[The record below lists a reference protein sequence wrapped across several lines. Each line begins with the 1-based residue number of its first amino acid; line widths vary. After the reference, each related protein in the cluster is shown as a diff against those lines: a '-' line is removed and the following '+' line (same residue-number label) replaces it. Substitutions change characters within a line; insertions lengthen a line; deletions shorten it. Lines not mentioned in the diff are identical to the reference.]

1 MKRSIFFVFTI
12 LVFFLVGCNSDKT
25 RVQFT
30 GELEENIESTI
41 SLYKVTP
48 DGSILIDSAPIEK
61 GKFKLRER
69 KIKKEDLKNYPA
81 FYKIS
86 LANENLILTVAS
98 PGEKIH
104 IKANAKS
111 LVKTYTVTGGKD
123 AVLMH
128 QLDYQLKLFVDS
140 TEALQKIYEVNQY
153 DDAVKTIIE
162 AKYDTYIADQQQF
175 LLNFIEKNPTSLT
188 TLTAFY
194 QKFNRR
200 VFLPENENLPLLIT
214 IGNRL
219 ESQYPENENII
230 FVKERI
236 KTLSTTKGNN
246 LEEVAN

>member
-1 MKRSIFFVFTI
+1 MKKTFII
-12 LVFFLVGCNSDKT
+12 LFGTLLLFLVSCNSSKT
-25 RVQFT
+25 RIVFT

-61 GKFKLRER
+61 GKFKLRDR
-69 KIKKEDLKNYPA
+69 KIKKGDLKNFPA

-86 LANENLILTVAS
+86 LANDNLILTVAS

-111 LVKTYTVTGGKD
+111 LVKTYTVSGGKD

-162 AKYDTYIADQQQF
+162 AKYDNYIANHQQF
-175 LLNFIEKNPTSLT
+175 LLNFIENNPTSLT

-200 VFLPENENLPLLIT
+200 IFIPENENLSLLMT

-219 ESQYPENENII
+219 ASQYPENENIV

-236 KTLSTTKGNN
+236 KSLSEQK
-246 LEEVAN
+246 